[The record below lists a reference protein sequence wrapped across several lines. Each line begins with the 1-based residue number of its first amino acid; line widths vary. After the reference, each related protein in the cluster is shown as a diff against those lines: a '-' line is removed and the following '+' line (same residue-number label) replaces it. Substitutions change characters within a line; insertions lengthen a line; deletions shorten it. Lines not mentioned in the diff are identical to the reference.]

1 MAIKA
6 AELDALGFCAD
17 DRSMPPLP
25 RSLLV
30 FTAAAL
36 LAAAL
41 FSQLNGLHPAFAVVL
56 VLACAP
62 ILSRLFSPLVM
73 GAFTVIRDAGR
84 RSAHQQYQGNFYSY
98 EGQQVRFYLVDSTV
112 WMAWPDMARILEP
125 APTERELRLLGADFG
140 AIPGQKIQ
148 GCTEAGILQLLK
160 ARTGHRRA
168 TRDMIQLKTWLEQVA
183 LPNVK
188 RLPQSS
194 SI

>member
-1 MAIKA
+1 M
-6 AELDALGFCAD
+6 LDGRVFCTD
-17 DRSMPPLP
+17 DPSMPPLP
-25 RSLLV
+25 RALLV
-30 FTAAAL
+30 FTVAAF

-41 FSQLNGLHPAFAVVL
+41 FAQLNGLHPAFAVVL

-73 GAFTVIRDAGR
+73 GAFTAIRDAGR

-98 EGQQVRFYLVDSTV
+98 EGRQVRFYLVDSTV
-112 WMAWPDMARILEP
+112 WMAWPDMARILDP
-125 APTERELRLLGADFG
+125 APAERELRLLGPDF
-140 AIPGQKIQ
+140 ATIPGHKIQ
-148 GCTEAGILQLLK
+148 GCTEAGILRLLK

-168 TRDMIQLKTWLEQVA
+168 TRDMLQLKTWLEQVA

-194 SI
+194 ST

>member
-1 MAIKA
+1 
-6 AELDALGFCAD
+6 
-17 DRSMPPLP
+17 MPPLP

-30 FTAAAL
+30 FSAAAF

-41 FSQLNGLHPAFAVVL
+41 FSYLNGLHPAFAVVL

-73 GAFTVIRDAGR
+73 GVLTAIRDAGR
-84 RSAHQQYQGNFYSY
+84 RSAHQQYQGNYYSY

-112 WMAWPDMARILEP
+112 WMAWPDVARLLDP
-125 APTERELRLLGADFG
+125 AATERELRLLGADF
-140 AIPGQKIQ
+140 ATIPEHALQ
-148 GCTEAGILQLLK
+148 GCTEAGILKLLK

-168 TRDMIQLKTWLEQVA
+168 TRDMIQLKTWLKQDA

-188 RLPQSS
+188 RLPQSAS
-194 SI
+194 